1 MAQDKQRAW
10 GDNRNDP
17 FEEMPLP
24 RHCFSAF
31 VATAVTLIFA
41 ISAYDGYR
49 LARAFQQESAV
60 VNGRVI
66 RFQQGQNGNLSPVVA
81 YSFLGRRYEHPVPS
95 KDGRYNMEALRA
107 GSFHVRLLKSD
118 PEVALV
124 SNWEQP
130 PVYWPWATIAGA
142 AGLVSS
148 CLLLSLIRRVV
159 QRFI

>member
-1 MAQDKQRAW
+1 MTQDKQSA
-10 GDNRNDP
+10 GIDNRNDP
-17 FEEMPLP
+17 FGEMPLP
-24 RHCFSAF
+24 QHCFAAF
-31 VATAVTLIFA
+31 VATSVALIFA
-41 ISAYDGYR
+41 ISAHNGYR
-49 LARAFQQESAV
+49 LTQAFEQESAV
-60 VNGRVI
+60 VNGKVI

-81 YSFLGRRYEHPVPS
+81 YSFQGQSYEHPVPS

-142 AGLVSS
+142 AGFVSS

-159 QRFI
+159 QRFM